1 MRHYLLHIL
10 GILIWVMFGAVGVG
24 ILWLIDLYTPL
35 SLHLVDSKEGLIL
48 SFLGWCV
55 SGATIIILSG
65 PLNSPFDEVM
75 RRIDRRWNNR
85 SG

>member
-48 SFLGWCV
+48 SFLGWCI
-55 SGATIIILSG
+55 SGAIMIIFNG
-65 PLNSPFDEVM
+65 PLNSLFDEVM

>member
-1 MRHYLLHIL
+1 M
-10 GILIWVMFGAVGVG
+10 VSAVGVG

-48 SFLGWCV
+48 SFLGWCI
-55 SGATIIILSG
+55 SGATMIVLSG
-65 PLNSPFDEVM
+65 PLNSLFNEVI
-75 RRIDRRWNNR
+75 RRIERRWNNR

>member
-35 SLHLVDSKEGLIL
+35 SLHLVDSKEALIFKFSRL
-48 SFLGWCV
+48 V
-55 SGATIIILSG
+55 HI
-65 PLNSPFDEVM
+65 
-75 RRIDRRWNNR
+75 R
-85 SG
+85 SHNDNF

>member
-35 SLHLVDSKEGLIL
+35 SLHLVDSKEALIL
-48 SFLGWCV
+48 SFLGWCI
-55 SGATIIILSG
+55 SGA
-65 PLNSPFDEVM
+65 
-75 RRIDRRWNNR
+75 
-85 SG
+85 